1 MAAPN
6 EPENDLAEST
16 APEIDT
22 AGKPQHIYCLA
33 CRCHTENKNLR
44 TENFSRER
52 KIQKAVCAKC
62 GKRKNKFISFSQLN
76 ADN

>member
-1 MAAPN
+1 MASAN
-6 EPENDLAEST
+6 APENDLAEST

-33 CRCHTENKNLR
+33 CHTENKNLR

-52 KIQKAVCAKC
+52 KIQKALCAKC
-62 GKRKNKFISFSQLN
+62 GKRKNKFQLN

>member
-1 MAAPN
+1 MASTN

-52 KIQKAVCAKC
+52 KIQKALCAMWQEEK
-62 GKRKNKFISFSQLN
+62 QVH
-76 ADN
+76 

>member
-1 MAAPN
+1 MASPIAL
-6 EPENDLAEST
+6 ENDLAESS

-22 AGKPQHIYCLA
+22 AGKSQLIYCLA

-44 TENFSRER
+44 TKNFSRDR

-62 GKRKNKFISFSQLN
+62 GKKVKKVRQFYEVKCR
-76 ADN
+76 